1 MPVDVVS
8 AHKLT
13 FGYETKPVLENV
25 SFSIAG
31 GDYVGL
37 VGPNG
42 SGKSTLVRLIL
53 GLETP
58 AAGQVSLF
66 GAPSGT
72 FRDWHRVGYL
82 PQKNAALARF
92 FPATVREVV
101 AMGLVA
107 KRVGGDGGHGG
118 RGRSHARKAVQRAME
133 LVDIASIG
141 DKLIGALSGGQQQ
154 RVLLARALVKE
165 PELLILD
172 EPTIAIDPEIRERF
186 LDVLSGL
193 NREGGTTVLL
203 VTHDTGSIGKYAKK
217 LLYLEREV
225 IFYGGFDEFCLS
237 EEMTKLFGVF
247 AQHLICH
254 RHE

>member
-8 AHKLT
+8 VRGLT
-13 FGYETKPVLENV
+13 FGYEAKPVLEGV
-25 SFSIAG
+25 SFSIAE

-58 AAGQVSLF
+58 AAGHVALF

-101 AMGLVA
+101 AMGLVPKGA
-107 KRVGGDGGHGG
+107 GGDGGHG
-118 RGRSHARKAVQRAME
+118 RSHARQAVQSAME
-133 LVDIASIG
+133 LVDIADIG

-193 NREGGTTVLL
+193 NLERRVTVLL

-217 LLYLEREV
+217 LLYLEGEV
-225 IFYGGFDEFCLS
+225 VFYGGFDEFCLS
-237 EEMTKLFGVF
+237 EEMTRVFGAF